1 MEKNKIIYSEKLC
14 VFAFSLMPA
23 CSCRLCLCQM
33 EGFIREVEILEN
45 RTNRMFGMGLVVMG
59 ITASYFCESS
69 GFSYIYAVLAALS
82 GGVLIGYRTALH
94 ILTAGIVW
102 ICRIPPIHEAL
113 KKRAVNGGKGYRIGE
128 DGIYDLGTGAMYPYD
143 RLRTVIETKEELSVG
158 SVFTFEK
165 NIDPDQF
172 ARRPAA
178 WRLPLLSC
186 LFLPADFCSLHGMS
200 WIVLAFWQCPWTC
213 TGTAFTAKE

>member
-1 MEKNKIIYSEKLC
+1 MEQNKIIYSEILC

-59 ITASYFCESS
+59 IIASYFCESS

-172 ARRPAA
+172 ARLKKYVPDKYRYYEFLEKEEKDGRGKWARCCLVCSCRPISA
-178 WRLPLLSC
+178 PS
-186 LFLPADFCSLHGMS
+186 M
-200 WIVLAFWQCPWTC
+200 V
-213 TGTAFTAKE
+213 